1 MTQLNVLES
10 AVLNKL
16 LEGNHP
22 ALGTL
27 RDQLRVATVRSR
39 RLTGAGFFT
48 EIELPPETILARMSP
63 DSFQFGDVEA
73 SIPGLQHG
81 AGFLVY
87 IRNGMLQLLEGYS
100 YEEPWPQRTD
110 VFELRYSEPG
120 RESLIA
126 VFHGAW
132 PA

>member
-1 MTQLNVLES
+1 MIQLNSLES

-22 ALGTL
+22 ALATL
-27 RDQLRVATVRSR
+27 RDQLRVAMVRSR

-48 EIELPPETILARMSP
+48 EIELPPETTPARISP
-63 DSFQFGDVEA
+63 GSFQFGDVEA

-87 IRNGMLQLLEGYS
+87 IRNGMLQMLEGYS

-110 VFELRYSEPG
+110 IFELRYSEPE
-120 RESLIA
+120 RESLTT